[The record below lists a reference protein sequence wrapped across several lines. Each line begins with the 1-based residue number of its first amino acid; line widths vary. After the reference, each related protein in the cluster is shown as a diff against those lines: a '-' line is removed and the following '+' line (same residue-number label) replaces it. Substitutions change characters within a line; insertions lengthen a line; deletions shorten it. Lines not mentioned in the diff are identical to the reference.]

1 MVEITDKLTP
11 LTMYGFRVKT
21 VCYDDLGVISAP
33 SEWYY
38 FTTLG
43 RIGENETSVTMFP
56 NPSNGEFVLQ
66 MNGLETSTFELNVYD
81 AIGNV
86 VYNKTISVSG
96 ADYYETISLNNA
108 SAGIYQ
114 VSLVNSTV
122 KLNYPI
128 VIQK

>member
-1 MVEITDKLTP
+1 
-11 LTMYGFRVKT
+11 
-21 VCYDDLGVISAP
+21 
-33 SEWYY
+33 
-38 FTTLG
+38 
-43 RIGENETSVTMFP
+43 TMFP

-96 ADYYETISLNNA
+96 ADYSETISLNNA